1 MIHQVILPKS
11 TRKRLGEVVALQIWL
26 LRYATES
33 NLIDKN
39 TCAAFLKRVPWID
52 GRESKIVGWAFNSK
66 RYESLSQFGSG
77 PPEFKVALLKRIIL
91 ETRRFG
97 NGRGLIKG
105 LVIPESDREIPQ
117 EIQDSHNGARQFLLA
132 FYDAFCDSGFPKY
145 FFPGVHAKP
154 FGRQV
159 FLDAFVEMN
168 NGLYVCAICDE
179 SGYFT
184 AANENIYTDIDHYLP
199 KSIYPHLSCHPY
211 NMIPICHPCNS
222 YIKGTK
228 DLLEG
233 PDGVHL
239 RLEDILL
246 PYRKES
252 GLASRTY
259 LQIGSG
265 ESAKR
270 LVEFNELKPRGHL
283 DLRHRIG
290 ALGRVYQIPMRWNE
304 RVDQIGETLFRRI
317 YQFLQD
323 SRGMPIDASLPQ
335 VLMDALDQLLYYLCE
350 KDQGDLGKDPFA
362 FAMTWWLAHLI
373 NEEIEPVAESHPG
386 NPPGKSALLQE
397 IEAWFIRSTEARYEQ
412 TQRMRIAQDLR
423 GLVKISPQ
431 APTSFSIDNASNIT
445 AGL

>member
-1 MIHQVILPKS
+1 MHQVILPKS

-33 NLIDKN
+33 NIIDKN
-39 TCAAFLKRVPWID
+39 TCAAFLKRVQWIQ
-52 GRESKIVGWAFNSK
+52 GRESKIAGWTCNGK
-66 RYESLSQFGSG
+66 RHEFLCQFASG
-77 PPEFKVALLKRIIL
+77 PPEFKLALLKRVIS

-97 NGRGLIKG
+97 NGNGLIRG
-105 LVIPESDREIPQ
+105 LVIPESKQEIPQ
-117 EIQDSHNGARQFLLA
+117 VIQDAHDGACQFLLA
-132 FYDAFCDSGFPKY
+132 FYDAFCSSGFPKY
-145 FFPGVHAKP
+145 FVPGVQAKH
-154 FGRQV
+154 FGRQN

-179 SGYFT
+179 AGYFT
-184 AANENIYTDIDHYLP
+184 AAEENIYTDIDHYLP
-199 KSIYPHLSCHPY
+199 KSIYPHLACHPY
-211 NMIPICHPCNS
+211 NMLPICHPCNS

-233 PDGVHL
+233 PDGVRL

-259 LQIGSG
+259 IQIGSR

-270 LVEFNELKPRGHL
+270 LVEFNELKPRSNL
-283 DLRHRIG
+283 DLRQRIE

-304 RVDQIGETLFRRI
+304 RVDQIGETLFRRMF
-317 YQFLQD
+317 QFLQD

-335 VLMDALDQLLYYLCE
+335 ALIDALDQLLYYLYE
-350 KDQGDLGKDPFA
+350 KGQGDLGKDPFA

-373 NEEIEPVAESHPG
+373 NEEIEPLAESDPG
-386 NPPGKSALLQE
+386 NSPTKSALVEE
-397 IEAWFIRSTEARYEQ
+397 IEAWFVRSTEARYEQ
-412 TQRMRIAQDLR
+412 TQRTRLAQDLR
-423 GLVKISPQ
+423 SLIKVSAQTLP
-431 APTSFSIDNASNIT
+431 SCSIDNTSKGNS
-445 AGL
+445 